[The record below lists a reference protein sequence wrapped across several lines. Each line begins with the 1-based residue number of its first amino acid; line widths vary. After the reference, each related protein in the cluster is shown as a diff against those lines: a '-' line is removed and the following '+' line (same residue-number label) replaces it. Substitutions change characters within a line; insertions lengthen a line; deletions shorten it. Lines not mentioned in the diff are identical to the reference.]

1 MQFRDQLKEGM
12 QKAKITAAEL
22 SRKTGISQSLISQYL
37 AGYTEPRQDKKAA
50 ISQALN
56 IQEDAPEQPDPF
68 TVTVEQVAKIM
79 HLAPDTVRIGLQQRV
94 FAWGYAIK
102 LGVNS
107 EGKENWSYKI
117 NRIRFREIEHVEI

>member
-1 MQFRDQLKEGM
+1 MNFKDQLRDAMKR
-12 QKAKITAAEL
+12 ARITAAEL
-22 SRKTGISQSLISQYL
+22 SRMTGVSQSLISQYL

-50 ISQALN
+50 ICQALN
-56 IQEDAPEQPDPF
+56 IQENAPEQPDPF

-102 LGVNS
+102 LGVNA